1 MWAVEKKI
9 DSDEGNP
16 EYALE
21 PLEGFVQELFMN
33 FSDNLNMDEDMKNW
47 FDAGH
52 KLALVMSIDGMH
64 VRHIEPKGARI

>member
-1 MWAVEKKI
+1 MWEVEKKI

-33 FSDNLNMDEDMKNW
+33 FSDNLQSDEEMKEW
-47 FDAGH
+47 FDDGH
-52 KLALVMSIDGMH
+52 KLALVFSIDGIH
-64 VRHIEPKGARI
+64 VRNIEPKGGVR